1 MEKTL
6 QLERACLSIGAVV
19 TQLQLIV
26 AMLSYGPSAA
36 NSSNFWK
43 EPGNP
48 DLPLQNTLSFFFFF
62 KWDQLILLQILSGQF
77 WPMYLQLLMTSVL
90 KNADQILASLPLACV
105 ILSMSLNL
113 SVPSFH
119 DYQY

>member
-43 EPGNP
+43 EPGNL
-48 DLPLQNTLSFFFFF
+48 DLPLQNTIFFFF

-77 WPMYLQLLMTSVL
+77 WPMYHQLLMTSVL

-105 ILSMSLNL
+105 GSEHVS
-113 SVPSFH
+113 
-119 DYQY
+119 

>member
-1 MEKTL
+1 MDPVLPTLPTFEKNLEIQIYLYKTL
-6 QLERACLSIGAVV
+6 YI
-19 TQLQLIV
+19 
-26 AMLSYGPSAA
+26 
-36 NSSNFWK
+36 
-43 EPGNP
+43 
-48 DLPLQNTLSFFFFF
+48 FFFFF

>member
-1 MEKTL
+1 MDPVLPTLPTFEKNLEIQIYLYKTL
-6 QLERACLSIGAVV
+6 YL
-19 TQLQLIV
+19 
-26 AMLSYGPSAA
+26 
-36 NSSNFWK
+36 
-43 EPGNP
+43 
-48 DLPLQNTLSFFFFF
+48 FFFFF